1 MNKTPNK
8 ETIKAIEEAR
18 SGESLER
25 IENIDEFMNSIVP
38 ERKKLPRWFRLLRYG
53 FNCMWYHVLF
63 PLGTK
68 ADGFLKK
75 EK

>member
-1 MNKTPNK
+1 MDKIPNE

-18 SGESLER
+18 SGKKLETIENLDKWLDSLEH
-25 IENIDEFMNSIVP
+25 
-38 ERKKLPRWFRLLRYG
+38 ERKKLPRWVRLIRYG

-68 ADGFLKK
+68 EDGFIKNK
-75 EK
+75 

>member
-1 MNKTPNK
+1 MNKEPNK

-18 SGESLER
+18 SGEGLET
-25 IENIDEFMNSIVP
+25 IDNLDKWLDSVETGR
-38 ERKKLPRWFRLLRYG
+38 EKLPRWIRLIRYG

-68 ADGFLKK
+68 EDGFIKSK
-75 EK
+75 